1 MSKENSNLLGKVL
14 GISINVLIFLF
25 LMYLFLLAISLLGDS
40 FKLLG
45 KGVAESLFKATAN
58 PFSGL
63 MIGLLVTSLI
73 QSSSATTSMIVA
85 LVSAGGLEITAAIPM
100 VMGANIGTTIT
111 NTIVSIGHITRN
123 DEFERAY
130 AGSVVHDCFNILTV
144 CILLPFE
151 LMTGSLEK
159 TANFLSNIFYGAES
173 STFTSPVKVFIKPV
187 EKIIINFFE
196 HHWGMS
202 KEGAGILG
210 IILGFALIFFA
221 LTYIVKFMRRVTAS
235 NIEENIRKVFSANAY
250 VIIAIGILI
259 TVLVQSSSITTSLLV
274 PLLGA
279 NIMTLEQAFPLT
291 VGANI
296 GTTVTALLASMAGN
310 QAGLTIALV
319 HLLFNLSGFAL
330 FYPIE
335 KMRNIPIACAK
346 WLARI
351 TVKNK
356 KLALIYIAT
365 VFFIIP
371 FLGMWLFEQL

>member
-1 MSKENSNLLGKVL
+1 
-14 GISINVLIFLF
+14 
-25 LMYLFLLAISLLGDS
+25 
-40 FKLLG
+40 
-45 KGVAESLFKATAN
+45 
-58 PFSGL
+58 
-63 MIGLLVTSLI
+63 
-73 QSSSATTSMIVA
+73 
-85 LVSAGGLEITAAIPM
+85 
-100 VMGANIGTTIT
+100 
-111 NTIVSIGHITRN
+111 
-123 DEFERAY
+123 
-130 AGSVVHDCFNILTV
+130 
-144 CILLPFE
+144 
-151 LMTGSLEK
+151 
-159 TANFLSNIFYGAES
+159 
-173 STFTSPVKVFIKPV
+173 
-187 EKIIINFFE
+187 
-196 HHWGMS
+196 MS